1 MPFIGNQPAEKYTSF
16 AQQTFTI
23 VNSQTNYTLDHSV
36 ANGKEILLYINNV
49 KQIEGSSDAYTANGT
64 TLTLSSAL
72 TNGTDTMYCLFIGK
86 AIQTV
91 NPPQGS
97 VDTAQ
102 LVDGSVTLD
111 KLSATGTKSSST
123 FLRGDNTFAVPPSIT
138 VVQQFRLAADTGGSG
153 SNGTTLDGW
162 EENDTDYQALGSAWS
177 QSSGIFSTTTTG
189 IYQLNWT
196 IVISATSI
204 NDAFDPNIQIST
216 DSGSTYNMRSYS
228 YDFIRTDQ
236 TRTTISNTLIFDV
249 ADASTFRLRMR
260 ESDSNEIQTGTT
272 IEGGS
277 NYSATQM
284 TFVRLG
290 DT

>member
-1 MPFIGNQPAEKYTSF
+1 MAYIGNTPAEKFSAFSKQDFTTS
-16 AQQTFTI
+16 ATT
-23 VNSQTNYTLDHSV
+23 SYTLDNPVSN
-36 ANGKEILLYINNV
+36 ANEIALFINHV
-49 KQIEGSSDAYTANGT
+49 RQEPTTAYTAAGT
-64 TLTLSSAL
+64 TLTLTSATTSS
-72 TNGTDTMYCLFIGK
+72 DDMYCVYLGK
-86 AIQTV
+86 AVQTV
-91 NPPQGS
+91 NPANAS

-102 LVDGSVTLD
+102 LADSSVTLD

-153 SNGTTLDGW
+153 TTGSTLDGW

-189 IYQLNWT
+189 VYQLNWT
-196 IVISATSI
+196 LVISATST

-216 DSGSTYNMRSYS
+216 DSGSTYNTRSLVW
-228 YDFIRTDQ
+228 DHILTTNQ
-236 TRTTISNTLIFDV
+236 RTTIGNTLIFDV

-260 ESDSNEIQTGTT
+260 ESDSNEIQSAST
-272 IEGGS
+272 IEGGT